1 MTPPVEQL
9 TRGTG
14 LIATASAAA
23 NFGQPTASMRLPA
36 TAHRGKSIELLIVS
50 VIGMTKV
57 NQSIEIAKTMIYGAK
72 GGMVVKVESPTVT
85 STSTPRLNVL
95 GREPMNLSGLKR
107 MSDITSIHTVN
118 HLIEV
123 PHAMG
128 LIVVG
133 STGKMSDLRNVVRG
147 AVFARL
153 QAGYAA
159 PTASDPTVTDLKSS
173 IQSAV
178 PREVKASARES
189 MSRTT
194 VLIAREALRTG
205 SRPMRK

>member
-9 TRGTG
+9 TQGTG

-23 NFGQPTASMRLPA
+23 NFDQHTALMRLPP
-36 TAHRGKSIELLIVS
+36 TAHRGKNIELLIVS
-50 VIGMTKV
+50 VIGMMKV
-57 NQSIEIAKTMIYGAK
+57 DQSIEIAKTMIYGVK

-95 GREPMNLSGLKR
+95 GRKHMNLRGLKR
-107 MSDITSIHTVN
+107 TSDITSIHTVI
-118 HLIEV
+118 HLIKA
-123 PHAMG
+123 PHAMS

-133 STGKMSDLRNVVRG
+133 STGKMSDLRNAVRG

-159 PTASDPTVTDLKSS
+159 PTASDPIVTDLKSS
-173 IQSAV
+173 TQSAV

-194 VLIAREALRTG
+194 VPIAREALRTG